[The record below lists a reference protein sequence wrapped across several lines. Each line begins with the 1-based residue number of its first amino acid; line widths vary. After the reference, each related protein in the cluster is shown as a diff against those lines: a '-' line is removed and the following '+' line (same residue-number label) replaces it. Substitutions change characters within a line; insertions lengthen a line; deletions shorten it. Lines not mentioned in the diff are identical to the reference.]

1 VAIRLNVHL
10 AQSSNRPFKQMEVV
24 LPMKRNSVHS
34 FTIIIAFLLC
44 CGFLGVMFG
53 QRTTQSADKET
64 DIRENIKRF
73 TEIYSLIEEN
83 YAEPV
88 NPDKAVYDGAIP
100 AMLHSLDPHSM
111 FFDGRSYSSFN
122 EEKQGRYDG
131 VGMEIISRDGKIIV
145 VAPFSG
151 SPAYRAGIRPG
162 DTILAIDGKPVENL
176 IGSQVSDLLKGPR
189 GTQVLITIAREG
201 TEHPLEFHVVRNE
214 IPRNSVDLA
223 FQIAPGIGYIHVNGF
238 HETTAHEVS
247 EALDRLG
254 ELKGM
259 ILDLRGNPGGLVDQA
274 VGVADKFLKKG
285 SVVVSQGGRAMPKQV
300 FYANHGDSRNYP
312 LVVLI
317 NRGTASAAEIVAGA
331 IQDHD
336 RGLILGETSFGK
348 GLVQSVFPL
357 SNRTGLALTTGRYY
371 TPSGRLIQRNYN
383 GVSLFD
389 YYFRRQDQ
397 TPARVS
403 KEVRLTDS
411 GRAVFGG
418 GGITPDKKLE
428 THLNQFQDDLLRQY
442 VFFNFSKRY
451 MLSRHIGPDFQ
462 VTDEVMQE
470 FRAFLSEQNISAT
483 DADLLPVQDWIK
495 ANIKAELLTSEFG
508 QDEGM
513 KVHAQTD
520 PMVQKALEFLPEA
533 KQLAENARRLSAQ
546 KSKPQVTTP

>member
-1 VAIRLNVHL
+1 
-10 AQSSNRPFKQMEVV
+10 
-24 LPMKRNSVHS
+24 MKRNSIRS
-34 FTIIIAFLLC
+34 FMFICTFLLF

-53 QRTTQSADKET
+53 QRSTQPSSRDAEV
-64 DIRENIKRF
+64 RENIKRF
-73 TEIYSLIEEN
+73 AEVYSLIEEN

-88 NPDKAVYDGAIP
+88 DPDKAIYDGAIP
-100 AMLHSLDPHSM
+100 GMLHVLDPHST

-122 EEKQGRYDG
+122 EEKQGRYGG
-131 VGMEIISRDGKIIV
+131 VGMEIIPREGKIIV
-145 VAPFSG
+145 IAPFSG
-151 SPAYRAGIRPG
+151 SPAFRAGIRPG
-162 DTILAIDGKPVENL
+162 DALLAIDGKPVENL
-176 IGSQVSDLLKGPR
+176 VGSQVSDLLKGPK

-201 TEHPLEFHVVRNE
+201 TEHPLEFHVVRDE

-238 HETTAHEVS
+238 HETTEHEVA
-247 EALDRLG
+247 EALGRLG

-336 RGLILGETSFGK
+336 RGFSLGETSFGK

-357 SNRTGLALTTGRYY
+357 SNKTGLALTTGRYY

-389 YYFRRQDQ
+389 YYFRRQAGNAV
-397 TPARVS
+397 PERAG
-403 KEVRLTDS
+403 KEIRLTDS
-411 GRAVFGG
+411 GRTVFGG
-418 GGITPDKKLE
+418 GGIAPDKKLD
-428 THLNQFQDDLLRQY
+428 TRLNQFQDELLRQY
-442 VFFNFSKRY
+442 AFFNFSKHY
-451 MLSRHIGPDFQ
+451 MLGRHIGADFQ
-462 VTDEVMQE
+462 VTDEMLQQ
-470 FRAFLSEQNISAT
+470 FRNFLSEQNIHAAE
-483 DADLLPVQDWIK
+483 ADLLQAQDWIK
-495 ANIKAELLTSEFG
+495 ANLKTELFTSEFG

-513 KVHAQTD
+513 KVRAQSD
-520 PMVQKALEFLPEA
+520 LAVQKALEFLPEA

>member
-1 VAIRLNVHL
+1 
-10 AQSSNRPFKQMEVV
+10 
-24 LPMKRNSVHS
+24 MKRSS
-34 FTIIIAFLLC
+34 IRSLILISAFVLS
-44 CGFLGVMFG
+44 CGFLGAIFG
-53 QRTTQSADKET
+53 QRSAQSAGKDAEV
-64 DIRENIKRF
+64 RENIKRF
-73 TEIYSLIEEN
+73 TEVYSLIEEN

-88 NPDKAVYDGAIP
+88 DPDKAIYNGAIP
-100 AMLHSLDPHSM
+100 GMLHVLDPHSL

-131 VGMEIISRDGKIIV
+131 VGMEIIARDGKIIV

-162 DTILAIDGKPVENL
+162 DAILAIDGKPVENL
-176 IGSQVSDLLKGPR
+176 IGSQVSDLLKGPK

-201 TEHPLEFHVVRNE
+201 ADHPLEFHVVRNE
-214 IPRNSVDLA
+214 IPRNSVDLS
-223 FQIAPGIGYIHVNGF
+223 FQIAPGIGYLHVNGF
-238 HETTAHEVS
+238 HETTAREVA
-247 EALDRLG
+247 EALGRLG
-254 ELKGM
+254 ELKGL

-300 FYANHGDSRNYP
+300 YYANHGDNGNYP

-357 SNRTGLALTTGRYY
+357 SNKTGLALTTSRYY

-389 YYFRRQDQ
+389 YYYRRQAES
-397 TPARVS
+397 PVRAA
-403 KEVRLTDS
+403 KEIRLTDG
-411 GRAVFGG
+411 GRTVFGG
-418 GGITPDKKLE
+418 GGITPDKKLD
-428 THLNQFQDDLLRQY
+428 TRLNQFQDELLRQY
-442 VFFNFSKRY
+442 AFFNFARHY
-451 MLSRHIGPDFQ
+451 MLNRHINADFQ
-462 VTDEVMQE
+462 VTDEVMQQ
-470 FRAFLSEQNISAT
+470 FRDFLSEQKIHST
-483 DADLLPVQDWIK
+483 EADVFQTQDWIK
-495 ANIKAELLTSEFG
+495 ANIKTELFTSEFG

-520 PMVQKALEFLPEA
+520 PAVQKALEFLPEA
-533 KQLAENARRLSAQ
+533 RQLAENARRLSAQ
-546 KSKPQVTTP
+546 KGKAQATTP